1 MCYSFAYFKLRCFR
15 ITFGFCRYQAI
26 RVKHSMSWHIFL
38 AHFSAQKARYTA
50 LNSPGS
56 HCRDLSDL
64 RSGDRSSKKGKPEDI
79 EMYTS
84 VHVLDF
90 VTRKLQVIL
99 QYMTKKG
106 NKIPKYSWI
115 KRQKC
120 SLLLS
125 KRTNNEHF

>member
-1 MCYSFAYFKLRCFR
+1 MLPHH
-15 ITFGFCRYQAI
+15 I
-26 RVKHSMSWHIFL
+26 RLLPIPSHKGEAFDVLVHFL

-64 RSGDRSSKKGKPEDI
+64 RSGDRSAKKGKPEDI

-84 VHVLDF
+84 VHVLDI

-106 NKIPKYSWI
+106 I
-115 KRQKC
+115 K
-120 SLLLS
+120 S
-125 KRTNNEHF
+125 